1 MGNNPG
7 PAKSLG
13 KFSAGFRPNGVIVC
27 ESTPM
32 DPSQTPDL
40 LSRTLASW
48 RVVAP
53 RNPQFRTAVR
63 ERIGAGSR
71 AQPWAVYARR
81 HAAAVGG
88 ALALALVAGA
98 FTGQDRAR
106 SRVAAESARMAAA
119 YVQGLDARS
128 MQMK

>member
-1 MGNNPG
+1 
-7 PAKSLG
+7 
-13 KFSAGFRPNGVIVC
+13 
-27 ESTPM
+27 M
-32 DPSQTPDL
+32 DPSLTPDS

-48 RVVAP
+48 RVAAP
-53 RNPQFRTAVR
+53 RHPRFRTAVW

-71 AQPWAVYARR
+71 ALPWAAYARR
-81 HAAAVGG
+81 HVAMVGG
-88 ALALALVAGA
+88 ALVLALVAGA

-128 MQMK
+128 MPVR